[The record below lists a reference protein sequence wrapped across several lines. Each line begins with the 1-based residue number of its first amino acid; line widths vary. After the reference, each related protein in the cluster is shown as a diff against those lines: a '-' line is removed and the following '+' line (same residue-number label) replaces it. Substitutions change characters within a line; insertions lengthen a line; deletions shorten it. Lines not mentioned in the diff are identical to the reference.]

1 MGSDPNNPRR
11 TLDPGH
17 TGHGVDNA
25 IEVNNANR
33 FADHLKG
40 TVAHQDIQGKI
51 HILPQEWKWKCS
63 WRVHK
68 GRGGPIA
75 ISGNDDVGQ
84 IGEMVEQRFKFYYNL
99 NPQTGR
105 ISAVCGEVSKFGC
118 TAMAFSDGTGNHYNY
133 LGPKETD

>member
-1 MGSDPNNPRR
+1 MGATQPSAQLVVTLKPTNVSFKNIKIIERDLGSDPNNPRR

-68 GRGGPIA
+68 GRVPGI
-75 ISGNDDVGQ
+75 ITTIWDL
-84 IGEMVEQRFKFYYNL
+84 KK
-99 NPQTGR
+99 R
-105 ISAVCGEVSKFGC
+105 INGIR
-118 TAMAFSDGTGNHYNY
+118 
-133 LGPKETD
+133 L